1 MLQFSKPSE
10 YSGHSELLEP
20 ATLMLETLP
29 LIQHLIK
36 RHPVKIEKNFL
47 STRLVT
53 GNRGELQQILV
64 NLLINA
70 IYVMQKGGTLGLATL
85 DVDDVHGHP
94 GVALRVSDT
103 GSGIPQD
110 ILVRIF
116 EPFFT
121 TKHRQ
126 GTGLGLSISQ
136 MLANR
141 HGGSLSVVRTGLTG
155 TVIELW
161 MPEAADDE
169 LL

>member
-1 MLQFSKPSE
+1 
-10 YSGHSELLEP
+10 
-20 ATLMLETLP
+20 MLETLP

-94 GVALRVSDT
+94 ASLCES
-103 GSGIPQD
+103 Q
-110 ILVRIF
+110 IL
-116 EPFFT
+116 
-121 TKHRQ
+121 
-126 GTGLGLSISQ
+126 
-136 MLANR
+136 
-141 HGGSLSVVRTGLTG
+141 
-155 TVIELW
+155 
-161 MPEAADDE
+161 EAAFLRTFWSE
-169 LL
+169 FLSHSLRPNIVKVLGWVFPSVRCLPTATVAACR